1 MGLLEG
7 KTVFITG
14 GAAGQGRAHAQAS
27 AREGAD
33 VILVDMA
40 DPASGAYDET
50 VAGVEAH
57 GRQALPLQGNVTS
70 QADLDAAVE
79 AGIERFGKIDAV
91 IANAGI
97 HRSGL
102 FWEQSEEDWNAVMDV
117 NLNGVWKTVKA
128 VAPHFI
134 ERQSGSVVLISS
146 VDAYDPESES
156 TAYGVT
162 KTAVLGLLKYM
173 AYELAPHGAR
183 VNAVAPGF
191 IDTAMVNSQ
200 EFYDILAGGPG
211 LGTRQHLVDYVHK
224 FTAMKDVSM
233 LDAIEVAN
241 TAVYLNSGLAQYVT
255 GVCIPVDAGHL
266 LVKRG
271 EDNLVH

>member
-1 MGLLEG
+1 MALLQG
-7 KTVFITG
+7 KTVLITG
-14 GAAGQGRAHAQAS
+14 GAAGQGRAHAVAS
-27 AREGAD
+27 AREGAN
-33 VILVDMA
+33 VILVDVA
-40 DPASGAYDET
+40 DPASGAFDDT
-50 VAGVEAH
+50 IAAVEAH
-57 GRQALPLQGNVTS
+57 GGSALAIRGNVTS
-70 QADLDAAVE
+70 QADLDAAVQ
-79 AGIERFGKIDAV
+79 AGIDRFGGIDSV

-102 FWEQSEEDWNAVMDV
+102 FWEQSEEDWNAVIDV

-134 ERQSGSVVLISS
+134 ERQGGSVVLVSS

-156 TAYGVT
+156 TAYGVS
-162 KTAVLGLLKYM
+162 KAAVLGLLKYL

-200 EFYDILAGGPG
+200 EFYDILAGGQG

-224 FTAMKDVSM
+224 FTAMKGVSM

-241 TAVYLNSGLAQYVT
+241 SAVYLNSSLAQYVT

-271 EDNLVH
+271 EENTVH